1 MKQNKPTVHQTI
13 QIDIKKIIRSQ
24 KNKTV
29 ANMPDFVINLIRWWV
44 KEKDLNELLRKTS
57 HLQDFDFVEAI
68 NKEMNLKFEVIGLE
82 NIPNRS
88 NLIFVGNHA
97 LGGLD
102 FFVLVHALKQAGFTS
117 INHPANEVLMA
128 VKPLSGILVPIN
140 VFGKITEKDRQ
151 LLEERLSDNTVP
163 VTMFPSGEVMRKYNG
178 KPDDGLWRSGFV
190 RYARKYQKDVM
201 PFYIPTE
208 NSKTFYRIASWRRK
222 LGAKANIELFWL
234 SRELLKKRNQT
245 IKIIFGKPIPWQTFD
260 ESKSRHE
267 WAAEVKKIAYALVEN
282 NHSIQ
287 FGQN

>member
-1 MKQNKPTVHQTI
+1 MI
-13 QIDIKKIIRSQ
+13 QLDIKQIIRSQ

-29 ANMPDFVINLIRWWV
+29 ANMPGFVINLIRWWV
-44 KEKDLNELLRKTS
+44 KEKELNELLQKTS

-68 NKEMNLKFEVIGLE
+68 NKEMNLTFEVIGLE
-82 NIPNRS
+82 NIPKQT

-151 LLEERLSDNTVP
+151 LLEARLSDNTVP

-190 RYARKYQKDVM
+190 RYARKYQKDVV

-208 NSKTFYRIASWRRK
+208 NSKTFYRVASWRRK
-222 LGAKANIELFWL
+222 LGIKANVELFWL

-267 WAAEVKKIAYALVEN
+267 WAAVVKERTYQLL
-282 NHSIQ
+282 
-287 FGQN
+287 

>member
-1 MKQNKPTVHQTI
+1 MI
-13 QIDIKKIIRSQ
+13 QLDIKQIIRSQ
-24 KNKTV
+24 KNKTI
-29 ANMPDFVINLIRWWV
+29 ANMPGLVINLIRWWV
-44 KEKDLNELLRKTS
+44 KEKELNELLRKTS

-102 FFVLVHALKQAGFTS
+102 FFALIHAMKLAGFS
-117 INHPANEVLMA
+117 RINHPANEVLMA

-151 LLEERLSDNTVP
+151 LLEERLSDNSVP

-190 RYARKYQKDVM
+190 RYARKYQKDVV

-208 NSKTFYRIASWRRK
+208 NSKIFYRVASWRRK
-222 LGAKANIELFWL
+222 LGIKANIELFWL

-245 IKIIFGKPIPWQTFD
+245 IKIIFGKPISWQIFD
-260 ESKSRHE
+260 HSKSRHE
-267 WAAEVKKIAYALVEN
+267 WAVVVKDMAYKLGNKQLV
-282 NHSIQ
+282 SSS
-287 FGQN
+287 